1 MISFNLLTLRIILSH
16 YLFQECFH
24 RLKSEYGTEA
34 TANNNLGLSGLFVV
48 IQLLCHVQLFATP
61 WAMAYQASLSFTVS
75 WGLLRFML
83 IESMALSNY
92 FILCCPLL
100 PLPSIFP
107 SISIFSNESALHIRW
122 PNYWS
127 FSFSISSTNEYSEMI
142 SFRIDWLIWSPSCPR
157 YSQESS
163 STTIQK
169 HLQIESYFKRQNLR
183 WIH

>member
-142 SFRIDWLIWSPSCPR
+142 SFRID
-157 YSQESS
+157 
-163 STTIQK
+163 
-169 HLQIESYFKRQNLR
+169 
-183 WIH
+183 